1 MGKNIKA
8 KEAKK
13 NRRED
18 RRLKVSENIQES
30 YDDVIKKNKEIMFK
44 QK

>member
-13 NRRED
+13 NRRGD
-18 RRLKVSENIQES
+18 RRLEVSENIEES
-30 YDDVIKKNKEIMFK
+30 YDDVVKKNKEIMFK

>member
-18 RRLKVSENIQES
+18 RKLQVSENMEES
-30 YDDVIKKNKEIMFK
+30 YDDVVKKNKELMFK
-44 QK
+44 QN

>member
-13 NRRED
+13 NRRTD
-18 RRLKVSENIQES
+18 RKLEVSENIEES
-30 YDDVIKKNKEIMFK
+30 YDDIVKKNKEIMFK
-44 QK
+44 QN